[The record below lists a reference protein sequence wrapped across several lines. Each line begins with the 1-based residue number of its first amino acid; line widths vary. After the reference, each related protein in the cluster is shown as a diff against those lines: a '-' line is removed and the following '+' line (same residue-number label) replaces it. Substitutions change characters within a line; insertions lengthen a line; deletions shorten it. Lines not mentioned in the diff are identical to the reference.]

1 MKKTKWAAMAAAM
14 LFLVSAYLGTSPAL
28 ARYLNSEQY
37 FTTHAAENRS
47 LTVEVGQTGA
57 GNFLTS
63 DGAAFL
69 VTAPAGSTLPFTFT
83 NDGSDAKVIRI
94 TSTTALGSSADEV
107 FILDPSKSEDPAQT
121 VTDPVVSGTVSKY
134 VKSHTIDWTLS
145 AGIYTVS
152 IEVFEAT
159 DVKITGAKE
168 DTTDPENPDTP
179 GDNTGDNS
187 GDNAGDNS
195 GDNSGDNTGDNMGD
209 NTGSGETDPAETENT
224 PAAQSA
230 APAVPTPTAEM
241 TENEENS
248 ESEKNGDNSGSG
260 EDGTTPTTPSNPITP
275 AGDSNSSIEEGSAK
289 PYITLRAVFV
299 VQTDGSAPSV
309 TVEPLL
315 TITGNKHSVNGTNQ
329 LSVAADSAVSGFTY
343 SVQRYVELEQDAKN
357 DIGEDIKVKVL
368 RWQTIELTVPE
379 EGTTEIP
386 AIKGFTA
393 KLQENTLTLANAES
407 QAPAGLYRL
416 VIDLKDTKGFPL
428 YVPFLV
434 NYRQPV
440 LQDAQEETPTVV
452 I

>member
-1 MKKTKWAAMAAAM
+1 MKKTKYAAMAAAM

-69 VTAPAGSTLPFTFT
+69 VTAPASSPLPFTFT

-107 FILDPSKSEDPAQT
+107 FILNPSKSEDPAQT
-121 VTDPVVSGTVSKY
+121 VTDPVVSGTVSMY
-134 VKSHTIDWTLS
+134 EKSHTIDWTLS

-152 IEVFEAT
+152 IEVFEAA
-159 DVKITGAKE
+159 DVKLTGAKD
-168 DTTDPENPDTP
+168 DTTDPAIPEKPDS
-179 GDNTGDNS
+179 S
-187 GDNAGDNS
+187 GDS
-195 GDNSGDNTGDNMGD
+195 DNSGDNTGDNMGG
-209 NTGSGETDPAETENT
+209 NTGSGETDPTETENT

-230 APAVPTPTAEM
+230 APAVSTPTAEM

-260 EDGTTPTTPSNPITP
+260 EDSTTPTTPSNPITP

-299 VQTDGSAPSV
+299 VQIDESASSV
-309 TVEPLL
+309 TVAPLL
-315 TITGNKHSVNGTNQ
+315 TITGNEHSVNGTNQ
-329 LSVAADSAVSGFTY
+329 LSVVADAAVNSFTY

-357 DIGEDIKVKVL
+357 DGGEDIKVKVL
-368 RWQTIELTVPE
+368 QWQTIELTVPE
-379 EGTTEIP
+379 EGTTGIP
-386 AIKGFTA
+386 AIEGFTA
-393 KLQENTLTLANAES
+393 ELNGNTLTLANAES
-407 QAPAGLYRL
+407 KAPAGLYRL
-416 VIDLKDTKGFPL
+416 VIDLKDTEGFPL

>member
-1 MKKTKWAAMAAAM
+1 MKKTKWAAMAAAL

-47 LTVEVGQTGA
+47 LTVEVGQTGS

-69 VTAPAGSTLPFTFT
+69 VTAPAGNTLPFTFT

-107 FILDPSKSEDPAQT
+107 FILNPSKSEDSAQT
-121 VTDPVVSGTVSKY
+121 VTDPVVSKFE
-134 VKSHTIDWTLS
+134 KSHTIDWTLNS
-145 AGIYTVS
+145 GTYTVT
-152 IEVFEAT
+152 IAVFDAKDVTIT
-159 DVKITGAKE
+159 DGKE
-168 DTTDPENPDTP
+168 E
-179 GDNTGDNS
+179 
-187 GDNAGDNS
+187 
-195 GDNSGDNTGDNMGD
+195 
-209 NTGSGETDPAETENT
+209 
-224 PAAQSA
+224 SA
-230 APAVPTPTAEM
+230 APG
-241 TENEENS
+241 S
-248 ESEKNGDNSGSG
+248 SG
-260 EDGTTPTTPSNPITP
+260 EDGGSDGTTAADPSAQSEKSDAPVSNESGEGSVGESGNNNGVGDGSEGDTTPATPSNPITP
-275 AGDSNSSIEEGSAK
+275 AEDNKVSIEDTAV
-289 PYITLRAVFV
+289 PCLTLRAVFV

-309 TVEPLL
+309 TIAPLL
-315 TITGNKHSVNGTNQ
+315 TITGNEHSINGTNQ
-329 LSVAADSAVSGFTY
+329 LSVVADAAVSGY
-343 SVQRYVELEQDAKN
+343 SVQRYVELEQVGTEVDAKGN
-357 DIGEDIKVKVL
+357 PIITKVL
-368 RWQTIELTVPE
+368 QWQTIELTVPE

-393 KLQENTLTLANAES
+393 ELKEKTLTLTNAES

-416 VIDLKDTKGFPL
+416 VIDLKDTEGFPL

-440 LQDAQEETPTVV
+440 LQDAQEEPPTVV

>member
-28 ARYLNSEQY
+28 ARYLNSEQH

-69 VTAPAGSTLPFTFT
+69 VTAHAGSTLPFTFT

-94 TSTTALGSSADEV
+94 SSQGSTLGAESV
-107 FILDPSKSEDPAQT
+107 FILNPSADIDQDKI
-121 VTDPVVSGTVSKY
+121 TDPVVSGTVSKY
-134 VKSHTIDWTLS
+134 VKSHTIDWTLA

-152 IEVFEAT
+152 IEVFEAA
-159 DVKITGAKE
+159 DVKITGAKD
-168 DTTDPENPDTP
+168 DTTDPATPENPDSS
-179 GDNTGDNS
+179 GDSDNS
-187 GDNAGDNS
+187 GDNAGDN
-195 GDNSGDNTGDNMGD
+195 TGD

-230 APAVPTPTAEM
+230 APAASTPTAEM

-299 VQTDGSAPSV
+299 VQIDGSAQSV
-309 TVEPLL
+309 TVAPLL
-315 TITGNKHSVNGTNQ
+315 TITGNEHSVNGTNQ
-329 LSVAADSAVSGFTY
+329 LSVVAASAVSGFTY

-393 KLQENTLTLANAES
+393 ELNGNTLTLTNAES

-416 VIDLKDTKGFPL
+416 VIDLKDTEGFPL

>member
-1 MKKTKWAAMAAAM
+1 MKKTKWAAMAAAL

-47 LTVEVGQTGA
+47 LTVTVGEPA
-57 GNFLTS
+57 SGNLLTS

-69 VTAPAGSTLPFTFT
+69 VTAPAGKTLPFTFT

-121 VTDPVVSGTVSKY
+121 VTDPVVSGTVSKFE
-134 VKSHTIDWTLS
+134 KSHTIDWTLA

-152 IEVFEAT
+152 IEVFEAR
-159 DVKITGAKE
+159 DVKLTGAKD
-168 DTTDPENPDTP
+168 DTTDPTTPENPDSSGDSENSGGNT

-187 GDNAGDNS
+187 GDTGDNS
-195 GDNSGDNTGDNMGD
+195 GST
-209 NTGSGETDPAETENT
+209 EAAETENT

-230 APAVPTPTAEM
+230 APAVTTPTAEM
-241 TENEENS
+241 TENEESS

-289 PYITLRAVFV
+289 SYITLRAVFV
-299 VQTDGSAPSV
+299 VQTDGSAPPV
-309 TVEPLL
+309 TVAPLL
-315 TITGNKHSVNGTNQ
+315 TITGKEHSINGTNQ
-329 LSVAADSAVSGFTY
+329 LSVVADAAVNSFTY

-368 RWQTIELTVPE
+368 QWQTIELTVPE

-386 AIKGFTA
+386 AIGGFTA
-393 KLQENTLTLANAES
+393 ELKEKTLTLTNAES

-416 VIDLKDTKGFPL
+416 VIHLKDTEGFPL

-440 LQDAQEETPTVV
+440 LQDAQEEPPTVV

>member
-28 ARYLNSEQY
+28 ARYLNSEQS

-47 LTVEVGQTGA
+47 LTVTVGEPA
-57 GNFLTS
+57 SGNFLTS

-69 VTAPAGSTLPFTFT
+69 VTAPAGKTLPFTFT

-107 FILDPSKSEDPAQT
+107 FILNPSKSEDPDQT

-134 VKSHTIDWTLS
+134 VKSHTIDWTLA

-152 IEVFEAT
+152 IEVFEAR
-159 DVKITGAKE
+159 DVKLTGAKD
-168 DTTDPENPDTP
+168 DTTDPTTPENPDSS
-179 GDNTGDNS
+179 GDSENSGGNTGDN
-187 GDNAGDNS
+187 
-195 GDNSGDNTGDNMGD
+195 TGD
-209 NTGSGETDPAETENT
+209 NTGSGETGDNSGSTEATETENT

-299 VQTDGSAPSV
+299 VQIDGSAPPV
-309 TVEPLL
+309 TIAPLL
-315 TITGNKHSVNGTNQ
+315 TITGNEHSINGTNQ
-329 LSVAADSAVSGFTY
+329 LSVVADAAVSGY
-343 SVQRYVELEQDAKN
+343 SVQRYIELEQDAKN

-368 RWQTIELTVPE
+368 QWQTIELTVPE

-386 AIKGFTA
+386 AIEGFTA
-393 KLQENTLTLANAES
+393 ELKEKTLTLTNAES

-416 VIDLKDTKGFPL
+416 VIHLKDTEGFPL

>member
-37 FTTHAAENRS
+37 FTTHSAENRS

-63 DGAAFL
+63 DGTAFL
-69 VTAPAGSTLPFTFT
+69 VTGTQNNPLPFTFT

-94 TSTTALGSSADEV
+94 SSQGSTLGAESV
-107 FILDPSKSEDPAQT
+107 FILNPSADIDQDKI
-121 VTDPVVSGTVSKY
+121 TDPVVSGTVSTY
-134 VKSHTIDWTLS
+134 TQTHTVNWTLA

-152 IEVFEAT
+152 IEVFEAR
-159 DVKITGAKE
+159 DVKLTGAKE
-168 DTTDPENPDTP
+168 DTTDPATPEKPDS
-179 GDNTGDNS
+179 S
-187 GDNAGDNS
+187 GDS
-195 GDNSGDNTGDNMGD
+195 DNSGDNTGDNMGD

-299 VQTDGSAPSV
+299 VQTDGSASSV
-309 TVEPLL
+309 TVAPLL
-315 TITGNKHSVNGTNQ
+315 TITGNGHSVNGTNQ
-329 LSVAADSAVSGFTY
+329 LSVAAASAVSGY
-343 SVQRYVELEQDAKN
+343 SVQRYVELEQK
-357 DIGEDIKVKVL
+357 GEEVDTKGNPIITKVL
-368 RWQTIELTVPE
+368 QWQTIELTAPE

-386 AIKGFTA
+386 AIGGFTA
-393 KLQENTLTLANAES
+393 EQKEKTLTLANAES
-407 QAPAGLYRL
+407 KAPAGLYRL
-416 VIDLKDTKGFPL
+416 VIDLKDTEGFPL

>member
-28 ARYLNSEQY
+28 ARYLNSEQH
-37 FTTHAAENRS
+37 FTTHSAENRS

-69 VTAPAGSTLPFTFT
+69 VTAPAGNPLPFTFT

-94 TSTTALGSSADEV
+94 SSQGSTLGAESV
-107 FILDPSKSEDPAQT
+107 FILNPSADIDQDKIT
-121 VTDPVVSGTVSKY
+121 NPVVSGTVSTY
-134 VKSHTIDWTLS
+134 TQTHTVNWTLA

-152 IEVFEAT
+152 IEVFEAA
-159 DVKITGAKE
+159 DVKLTGAKD

-179 GDNTGDNS
+179 GDNT
-187 GDNAGDNS
+187 

-289 PYITLRAVFV
+289 PYITLRAVFA
-299 VQTDGSAPSV
+299 VQTDESTSPV
-309 TVEPLL
+309 TVAPLL
-315 TITGNKHSVNGTNQ
+315 TITGNEHSINGTNQ
-329 LSVAADSAVSGFTY
+329 LSVVAASAVSGFTY

-368 RWQTIELTVPE
+368 RWQTVELTVPE

-407 QAPAGLYRL
+407 QAPAGLYRF
-416 VIDLKDTKGFPL
+416 VIDLKDTEGFPL

>member
-14 LFLVSAYLGTSPAL
+14 LFLVNAYLGTSPAL

-37 FTTHAAENRS
+37 FTTHSAENRS

-69 VTAPAGSTLPFTFT
+69 VTAPASSPLPFTFT

-107 FILDPSKSEDPAQT
+107 FILNPSKSEDPAQT
-121 VTDPVVSGTVSKY
+121 VTDPVVSGTVSMY
-134 VKSHTIDWTLS
+134 EKSHTIDWTLS

-152 IEVFEAT
+152 IEVFEAA
-159 DVKITGAKE
+159 DVKLTGAKD
-168 DTTDPENPDTP
+168 DTTDPAIPEKPDS
-179 GDNTGDNS
+179 S
-187 GDNAGDNS
+187 GDS
-195 GDNSGDNTGDNMGD
+195 DNSGDNTGDNMGG
-209 NTGSGETDPAETENT
+209 NTGSGETDPTETENT

-230 APAVPTPTAEM
+230 APAVSTPTAEM

-260 EDGTTPTTPSNPITP
+260 EDSTTPTTPSNPITP

-299 VQTDGSAPSV
+299 VQIDESASSV
-309 TVEPLL
+309 TVAPLL
-315 TITGNKHSVNGTNQ
+315 TITGNEHSVNGTNQ
-329 LSVAADSAVSGFTY
+329 LSVVADAAVNSFTY

-357 DIGEDIKVKVL
+357 DGGEDIKVKVL
-368 RWQTIELTVPE
+368 QWQTIELTVPE
-379 EGTTEIP
+379 EGTTGIP
-386 AIKGFTA
+386 AIEGFTA
-393 KLQENTLTLANAES
+393 ELNGNTLTLANAES
-407 QAPAGLYRL
+407 KAPAGLYRL
-416 VIDLKDTKGFPL
+416 VIDLKDTEGFPL

>member
-28 ARYLNSEQY
+28 ARYLNSEQH

-47 LTVEVGQTGA
+47 LTIEVGQTGS

-69 VTAPAGSTLPFTFT
+69 VTAPAGNTLPFTFT

-107 FILDPSKSEDPAQT
+107 FILNPSKSEDPAQT
-121 VTDPVVSGTVSKY
+121 VTDPVVSGTVSTY
-134 VKSHTIDWTLS
+134 TQTHTVNWTLA

-152 IEVFEAT
+152 IEVFEAR
-159 DVKITGAKE
+159 DVKLTGAKD
-168 DTTDPENPDTP
+168 DTTDPATPENPDSS
-179 GDNTGDNS
+179 GDSSNSGGNTGDN
-187 GDNAGDNS
+187 
-195 GDNSGDNTGDNMGD
+195 TGD
-209 NTGSGETDPAETENT
+209 NTGSGETDPVETENT

-230 APAVPTPTAEM
+230 APAVPTPPAEM

-299 VQTDGSAPSV
+299 VQIDGSAPSV
-309 TVEPLL
+309 TIAPLL
-315 TITGNKHSVNGTNQ
+315 TITGNEHSINGINQ
-329 LSVAADSAVSGFTY
+329 LSVVADAAVSGY
-343 SVQRYVELEQDAKN
+343 SVQRYIELEQDAKN

-368 RWQTIELTVPE
+368 QWQTVELTVPE

-393 KLQENTLTLANAES
+393 ELKEKTLTLANAES

-416 VIDLKDTKGFPL
+416 VIDLKDTEGFPL

>member
-1 MKKTKWAAMAAAM
+1 MKKIKWAAMAAAM

-69 VTAPAGSTLPFTFT
+69 VTAHAGRTLPFTFT

-107 FILDPSKSEDPAQT
+107 FILNPSKSEDPAQT

-134 VKSHTIDWTLS
+134 EKSHTIDWTLS

-152 IEVFEAT
+152 IEVFEAR
-159 DVKITGAKE
+159 DVKLTGAKD
-168 DTTDPENPDTP
+168 DTTDPATPENPDS
-179 GDNTGDNS
+179 S
-187 GDNAGDNS
+187 GDSN
-195 GDNSGDNTGDNMGD
+195 NSGDNTGDNMGD
-209 NTGSGETDPAETENT
+209 NSGDTDDNSGSTEVTETENT

-230 APAVPTPTAEM
+230 APAASTPTAEM
-241 TENEENS
+241 TEKEENS

-299 VQTDGSAPSV
+299 AQIDGSASSV
-309 TVEPLL
+309 TVAPLL
-315 TITGNKHSVNGTNQ
+315 TITGNTHSINGTNQ
-329 LSVAADSAVSGFTY
+329 LSVVADAAVNSFTY
-343 SVQRYVELEQDAKN
+343 SVQRYVELEQKGKEVDTEGN
-357 DIGEDIKVKVL
+357 PVITKVL
-368 RWQTIELTVPE
+368 QWQTIELTVPE
-379 EGTTEIP
+379 EGTTGIP
-386 AIKGFTA
+386 AIEGFTA
-393 KLQENTLTLANAES
+393 DLQGKTLTITNAEK

-416 VIDLKDTKGFPL
+416 VIDLEGAKSFPL

>member
-69 VTAPAGSTLPFTFT
+69 VTGAQNNPLPFTFT
-83 NDGSDAKVIRI
+83 NNGSDAKVIRI

-107 FILDPSKSEDPAQT
+107 FILNPSKSEDPAQT

-134 VKSHTIDWTLS
+134 EKSHTVDWTLA
-145 AGIYTVS
+145 AGTYTVS

-159 DVKITGAKE
+159 DVKLTGAKE

-187 GDNAGDNS
+187 GDN
-195 GDNSGDNTGDNMGD
+195 TGDNMGD
-209 NTGSGETDPAETENT
+209 NTGSGETDPTETENP

-289 PYITLRAVFV
+289 PYITLRAVFA
-299 VQTDGSAPSV
+299 VQTDGSAQSV
-309 TVEPLL
+309 TVAPLL
-315 TITGNKHSVNGTNQ
+315 TITGNKHSINGTNQ
-329 LSVAADSAVSGFTY
+329 LSVVADSAVSDFTY

-368 RWQTIELTVPE
+368 QWQTIELTVPE

-416 VIDLKDTKGFPL
+416 VIDLKDTEGFPL

>member
-28 ARYLNSEQY
+28 ARYLNSEQS

-47 LTVEVGQTGA
+47 LTVTVGEPA
-57 GNFLTS
+57 SGNFLTS

-107 FILDPSKSEDPAQT
+107 FILNPSADIDQDKI
-121 VTDPVVSGTVSKY
+121 TDPVVSGTVSKY
-134 VKSHTIDWTLS
+134 VKSHTIDWTLA

-152 IEVFEAT
+152 IEVFEAR
-159 DVKITGAKE
+159 DVKLTGAKD
-168 DTTDPENPDTP
+168 DTTDPATPENPDSS
-179 GDNTGDNS
+179 GDSDNSGGNTGDN
-187 GDNAGDNS
+187 
-195 GDNSGDNTGDNMGD
+195 TGD

-260 EDGTTPTTPSNPITP
+260 EDGTTPTTPSDPITP

-299 VQTDGSAPSV
+299 VQIDGSAPSV
-309 TVEPLL
+309 TVAPLL
-315 TITGNKHSVNGTNQ
+315 TITGNEHSINGTNQ
-329 LSVAADSAVSGFTY
+329 LSVAADAAVSGY
-343 SVQRYVELEQDAKN
+343 SVQRYVELEQK
-357 DIGEDIKVKVL
+357 GEEVDTEGKPVIMKVL
-368 RWQTIELTVPE
+368 QWQTVELTVPE

-393 KLQENTLTLANAES
+393 ELKEKTLTLTNAES

-416 VIDLKDTKGFPL
+416 VINLNDTTDFPL

-434 NYRQPV
+434 NYRQAV

>member
-37 FTTHAAENRS
+37 FTTHSAENRS

-69 VTAPAGSTLPFTFT
+69 VTGAQNNPLPFTFT
-83 NDGSDAKVIRI
+83 NNGSDAKVIRI

-134 VKSHTIDWTLS
+134 EKSHTIDWTLNS
-145 AGIYTVS
+145 GTYTVS

-159 DVKITGAKE
+159 DVKLTGAKD
-168 DTTDPENPDTP
+168 DTTNPTTPENPDS
-179 GDNTGDNS
+179 S
-187 GDNAGDNS
+187 GDS
-195 GDNSGDNTGDNMGD
+195 DNSGDNTGDNMGD

-248 ESEKNGDNSGSG
+248 ESEKNSDNSGSG

-299 VQTDGSAPSV
+299 VQTDGSASSV
-309 TVEPLL
+309 TVAPLL

-329 LSVAADSAVSGFTY
+329 LSVVADAAVSDFAY

-368 RWQTIELTVPE
+368 QWQTIELTVPE

-393 KLQENTLTLANAES
+393 ELNGNTLTLTNAES

-416 VIDLKDTKGFPL
+416 VIDLKDAEGFPL

>member
-69 VTAPAGSTLPFTFT
+69 VTGAQNNPLPFTFT
-83 NDGSDAKVIRI
+83 NNGSDAKVIRI

-107 FILDPSKSEDPAQT
+107 FILNPSKSEDPAQT

-134 VKSHTIDWTLS
+134 EKSHTIDWTLS

-159 DVKITGAKE
+159 DVKLTGAKE

-179 GDNTGDNS
+179 GDNT
-187 GDNAGDNS
+187 

-230 APAVPTPTAEM
+230 APAVPTPTTEM

-289 PYITLRAVFV
+289 PYITLRAVFA
-299 VQTDGSAPSV
+299 VQTDGSAQSV

-329 LSVAADSAVSGFTY
+329 LSVAADSAVSDFTY
-343 SVQRYVELEQDAKN
+343 SVQRYVELEQKGEEVDAEGKPV
-357 DIGEDIKVKVL
+357 IMKVL
-368 RWQTIELTVPE
+368 QWQTIELTVPE

>member
-69 VTAPAGSTLPFTFT
+69 VTDHAGSTLPFTFT

-107 FILDPSKSEDPAQT
+107 FILNPSKSEDPAQT

-152 IEVFEAT
+152 IEVFEAA
-159 DVKITGAKE
+159 DVKLTGAKD

-179 GDNTGDNS
+179 GDNT
-187 GDNAGDNS
+187 

-209 NTGSGETDPAETENT
+209 NTGSGETDPAETKNT

-230 APAVPTPTAEM
+230 APAVSTPTTEM

-260 EDGTTPTTPSNPITP
+260 EDGTTPTKPSNPITP

-289 PYITLRAVFV
+289 PYITLRAVFA
-299 VQTDGSAPSV
+299 VQIDRSAPSV
-309 TVEPLL
+309 TVAPLL

-329 LSVAADSAVSGFTY
+329 LSVVAASAVSGFTY

-368 RWQTIELTVPE
+368 QWQTIELTVPE

-416 VIDLKDTKGFPL
+416 VIDLKDTEGFPL

>member
-69 VTAPAGSTLPFTFT
+69 VTGAQNNPLPFTFT
-83 NDGSDAKVIRI
+83 NNGSDAKVIRI

-107 FILDPSKSEDPAQT
+107 FILNPSKSEDPAQT

-134 VKSHTIDWTLS
+134 VKSHTIDWTLA

-152 IEVFEAT
+152 IEVFEAR
-159 DVKITGAKE
+159 DVKLTGAKD
-168 DTTDPENPDTP
+168 DTTDPAPPENPDSS
-179 GDNTGDNS
+179 GDSDNS
-187 GDNAGDNS
+187 GDNAGDN
-195 GDNSGDNTGDNMGD
+195 TGD
-209 NTGSGETDPAETENT
+209 NTGSGETENT

-248 ESEKNGDNSGSG
+248 ESGKNGDNSGSG

-299 VQTDGSAPSV
+299 VQIDKSAASV
-309 TVEPLL
+309 TVAPLL
-315 TITGNKHSVNGTNQ
+315 TITGNKHSINGTNQ
-329 LSVAADSAVSGFTY
+329 LSVVAASAVSGFTY
-343 SVQRYVELEQDAKN
+343 SVQRYVELEQKGEEVDAEGN
-357 DIGEDIKVKVL
+357 PVITKVL

-386 AIKGFTA
+386 AIEGFTA
-393 KLQENTLTLANAES
+393 ELKEKTLTLTNAES

-416 VIDLKDTKGFPL
+416 VIDLKNTEGFPL

>member
-63 DGAAFL
+63 DGTAFL
-69 VTAPAGSTLPFTFT
+69 VTGAQNNPLPFTFT

-107 FILDPSKSEDPAQT
+107 FILNPSKSEDPAQT
-121 VTDPVVSGTVSKY
+121 VTDPVVSGTVSRY
-134 VKSHTIDWTLS
+134 EKSHTIDWTLNS
-145 AGIYTVS
+145 GTYTVS
-152 IEVFEAT
+152 IEVFEAR
-159 DVKITGAKE
+159 DVKLTGAK
-168 DTTDPENPDTP
+168 DNTTDPAIPENPDS
-179 GDNTGDNS
+179 S
-187 GDNAGDNS
+187 GDS
-195 GDNSGDNTGDNMGD
+195 DNSGDNTGDNMGD

-224 PAAQSA
+224 PAVQSA

-260 EDGTTPTTPSNPITP
+260 EDGTPPTTPSNPITP
-275 AGDSNSSIEEGSAK
+275 AGDSNSSIEEGSAV

-299 VQTDGSAPSV
+299 VQIDGSAASV
-309 TVEPLL
+309 TVAPLL
-315 TITGNKHSVNGTNQ
+315 TITGNEHSINGTNQ
-329 LSVAADSAVSGFTY
+329 LSVVADAAVSDFAY

-357 DIGEDIKVKVL
+357 DGGEDIKVKVL
-368 RWQTIELTVPE
+368 QWQTIELTVPE

-393 KLQENTLTLANAES
+393 ELNGNTLTLTNAES

-434 NYRQPV
+434 NYRQSV

>member
-47 LTVEVGQTGA
+47 LTVTVGEPA
-57 GNFLTS
+57 SGNFLTS

-69 VTAPAGSTLPFTFT
+69 VTAPAGNTLPFTFT

-107 FILDPSKSEDPAQT
+107 FILDPSADIDQDKI
-121 VTDPVVSGTVSKY
+121 TDPVVSGTVSKY
-134 VKSHTIDWTLS
+134 VKSHTIDWTLA
-145 AGIYTVS
+145 AGTYTVS
-152 IEVFEAT
+152 IEVFEAR
-159 DVKITGAKE
+159 DVKLTGAKD
-168 DTTDPENPDTP
+168 DTTDPTTPENPDSS
-179 GDNTGDNS
+179 GDSNNSGGNTGDN
-187 GDNAGDNS
+187 
-195 GDNSGDNTGDNMGD
+195 TGD
-209 NTGSGETDPAETENT
+209 NTGSGETGDNSGSTEATETENT

-299 VQTDGSAPSV
+299 VQTDGSAPPV
-309 TVEPLL
+309 TVAPLL
-315 TITGNKHSVNGTNQ
+315 TITGNEHSINGTNQ
-329 LSVAADSAVSGFTY
+329 LSVAADAAVSGY
-343 SVQRYVELEQDAKN
+343 SVQRYIELEQDAKN
-357 DIGEDIKVKVL
+357 DNGEDIKVKVL
-368 RWQTIELTVPE
+368 QWQTIELTVPE

-393 KLQENTLTLANAES
+393 ELKEKTLTLTNAES

-416 VIDLKDTKGFPL
+416 VIDLKDTEGFPL

>member
-1 MKKTKWAAMAAAM
+1 MKKTKWAAMAAAL

-28 ARYLNSEQY
+28 ARYLNSEQS

-47 LTVEVGQTGA
+47 LTVTVGEPA
-57 GNFLTS
+57 SGNFLTS

-69 VTAPAGSTLPFTFT
+69 VTAPAGKTLPFTFT

-94 TSTTALGSSADEV
+94 TSTPALGSSADEV

-121 VTDPVVSGTVSKY
+121 VTNPVVSGTVSKY
-134 VKSHTIDWTLS
+134 EKSHTIDWTLA
-145 AGIYTVS
+145 AGTYTVS
-152 IEVFEAT
+152 IEVFEAA

-168 DTTDPENPDTP
+168 DTTDPTTPENPDSSGDSDNSGGNT

-187 GDNAGDNS
+187 GDNS
-195 GDNSGDNTGDNMGD
+195 GSTEA
-209 NTGSGETDPAETENT
+209 TETENT

-299 VQTDGSAPSV
+299 VQIDKSAPPV
-309 TVEPLL
+309 TIAPLL
-315 TITGNKHSVNGTNQ
+315 TITGNEHSINGTNQ
-329 LSVAADSAVSGFTY
+329 LSVVADAAVSGY
-343 SVQRYVELEQDAKN
+343 SVQRYIELEQDAKN

-368 RWQTIELTVPE
+368 QWQTIELTVPE

-393 KLQENTLTLANAES
+393 ELKEKTLTLTNAES

-416 VIDLKDTKGFPL
+416 VIHLKNTEGFPL

-440 LQDAQEETPTVV
+440 LQDASEETPTVV

>member
-28 ARYLNSEQY
+28 ARYLNSEQS

-47 LTVEVGQTGA
+47 LTVTVGEPA
-57 GNFLTS
+57 SENLLTS

-69 VTAPAGSTLPFTFT
+69 VTAPVGSTLPFTFT

-107 FILDPSKSEDPAQT
+107 FILNPSKSEDPDQT

-134 VKSHTIDWTLS
+134 EKSHTIDWTLA

-152 IEVFEAT
+152 IEVFEAR
-159 DVKITGAKE
+159 DVKLTGAKD
-168 DTTDPENPDTP
+168 DTTDPTTPENPDSSGDSDNSGGNT

-187 GDNAGDNS
+187 GDTGDNS
-195 GDNSGDNTGDNMGD
+195 GS
-209 NTGSGETDPAETENT
+209 TDPTETENT
-224 PAAQSA
+224 PAAQST
-230 APAVPTPTAEM
+230 APAVPTPTAEL

-260 EDGTTPTTPSNPITP
+260 EDGTTQTTPSNPITP
-275 AGDSNSSIEEGSAK
+275 AGDSNSSIEEGSAE

-299 VQTDGSAPSV
+299 VQTDGSAPPV
-309 TVEPLL
+309 TIAPLL
-315 TITGNKHSVNGTNQ
+315 TITGNEHSINGTNQ
-329 LSVAADSAVSGFTY
+329 LSVAADAAVSGFAY
-343 SVQRYVELEQDAKN
+343 SVQRYIEVEQDAKN
-357 DIGEDIKVKVL
+357 DKGEDIKVKVL
-368 RWQTIELTVPE
+368 QWQTVELTVPE

-386 AIKGFTA
+386 AIEGFTA
-393 KLQENTLTLANAES
+393 ELKEKTLTLTNAES

-416 VIDLKDTKGFPL
+416 VIHLKDTEGFPL

-440 LQDAQEETPTVV
+440 LQDASEETPTVV

>member
-69 VTAPAGSTLPFTFT
+69 VTAHAGSTLPFTFT

-107 FILDPSKSEDPAQT
+107 FILNPSKSEDPAQT

-134 VKSHTIDWTLS
+134 EKSHTIDWTLA

-152 IEVFEAT
+152 IEVFEAR
-159 DVKITGAKE
+159 DVKLTGAKD
-168 DTTDPENPDTP
+168 DTTDPATPEKPDS
-179 GDNTGDNS
+179 S
-187 GDNAGDNS
+187 GDS
-195 GDNSGDNTGDNMGD
+195 DNSGDNTGDNMGD

-289 PYITLRAVFV
+289 PYITLRAVFA
-299 VQTDGSAPSV
+299 VQIDESAASV

-329 LSVAADSAVSGFTY
+329 LSVAADAAVNSFTY
-343 SVQRYVELEQDAKN
+343 SVQRYVELEQEGTEVDAEGN
-357 DIGEDIKVKVL
+357 PVIMKVL
-368 RWQTIELTVPE
+368 RWQTVELTVPE

-393 KLQENTLTLANAES
+393 ELKEKTLTLANAES

-416 VIDLKDTKGFPL
+416 VIDLKDTEGFPL

>member
-47 LTVEVGQTGA
+47 LTVTVGEPDS
-57 GNFLTS
+57 GNLLTS

-69 VTAPAGSTLPFTFT
+69 VTAPAGSPLPFTFT

-107 FILDPSKSEDPAQT
+107 FILNPSKSEDPAQT
-121 VTDPVVSGTVSKY
+121 VTDPVVSGTVSEY
-134 VKSHTIDWTLS
+134 EKSHTIDWTLS

-187 GDNAGDNS
+187 GDN
-195 GDNSGDNTGDNMGD
+195 TGDKTGD

-230 APAVPTPTAEM
+230 APAASTPTAEM

-289 PYITLRAVFV
+289 PYITLRAVFA
-299 VQTDGSAPSV
+299 VQTDGSAQSV

-315 TITGNKHSVNGTNQ
+315 TITGNKHSINGTNQ
-329 LSVAADSAVSGFTY
+329 LSVAADAAVSDFAY
-343 SVQRYVELEQDAKN
+343 SVQRYVELEQK
-357 DIGEDIKVKVL
+357 GEEVDTEGKPVIMKVL
-368 RWQTIELTVPE
+368 QWQTIELTVPE

-393 KLQENTLTLANAES
+393 ELKEKTLTLANAES
-407 QAPAGLYRL
+407 KAPAGLYRL
-416 VIDLKDTKGFPL
+416 VIDLKDTEGFPL

-440 LQDAQEETPTVV
+440 LQDAQEESPTVV

>member
-69 VTAPAGSTLPFTFT
+69 VTGAQNNPLPFTFT
-83 NDGSDAKVIRI
+83 NNGSDAKVIRI

-107 FILDPSKSEDPAQT
+107 FILNPSKSGDPAQT
-121 VTDPVVSGTVSKY
+121 VTDPVVSGTVSTY
-134 VKSHTIDWTLS
+134 TQTHTVNWTLA

-152 IEVFEAT
+152 IEVFEAR
-159 DVKITGAKE
+159 DVKLTGAKE
-168 DTTDPENPDTP
+168 DTTDPTTPENPDS
-179 GDNTGDNS
+179 S
-187 GDNAGDNS
+187 GDS
-195 GDNSGDNTGDNMGD
+195 DNSGDNTGDNMGD

-230 APAVPTPTAEM
+230 APAASTPTAEM

-289 PYITLRAVFV
+289 PYITLRAVFA
-299 VQTDGSAPSV
+299 VQTDGSAQSV
-309 TVEPLL
+309 TVAPLL
-315 TITGNKHSVNGTNQ
+315 TITGNKHSINGINQ
-329 LSVAADSAVSGFTY
+329 LSVVADAAVNSFTY
-343 SVQRYVELEQDAKN
+343 SVQRYVELEQEGTEVDAEGN
-357 DIGEDIKVKVL
+357 SIITKVL

-386 AIKGFTA
+386 AIGGFTA

-440 LQDAQEETPTVV
+440 LQDAQEETPAVV

>member
-69 VTAPAGSTLPFTFT
+69 VTAHAGSTLPFTFT

-94 TSTTALGSSADEV
+94 SSQGSTLGAESV
-107 FILDPSKSEDPAQT
+107 FILNPSADIDQDKI
-121 VTDPVVSGTVSKY
+121 TDPVVSGTVSKY
-134 VKSHTIDWTLS
+134 VKSHTIDWTLA

-152 IEVFEAT
+152 IEVFEAR
-159 DVKITGAKE
+159 DVKLTGAKD
-168 DTTDPENPDTP
+168 DTTDPTTPENPDS
-179 GDNTGDNS
+179 S
-187 GDNAGDNS
+187 GDS
-195 GDNSGDNTGDNMGD
+195 DNSGDNTGDNMGD
-209 NTGSGETDPAETENT
+209 NTGSGETNPAETENT

-289 PYITLRAVFV
+289 PYITLRAVFA
-299 VQTDGSAPSV
+299 VQIDGSASSV
-309 TVEPLL
+309 TVAPLL
-315 TITGNKHSVNGTNQ
+315 TITGNGHSINGTNQ
-329 LSVAADSAVSGFTY
+329 LSVVAASAVSGFTY

-357 DIGEDIKVKVL
+357 DGGEDIKVKVL
-368 RWQTIELTVPE
+368 QWQTIELTVPE

-393 KLQENTLTLANAES
+393 ELNGNTLTLTNAES

-416 VIDLKDTKGFPL
+416 VIDLKNTEGFPL

>member
-69 VTAPAGSTLPFTFT
+69 VTGAQNSTLPFTFT

-94 TSTTALGSSADEV
+94 SSQGSTLGAESV
-107 FILDPSKSEDPAQT
+107 FILNPSADIDQDKI
-121 VTDPVVSGTVSKY
+121 TDPVVSGTVSKY
-134 VKSHTIDWTLS
+134 EKSHTIDWTLA
-145 AGIYTVS
+145 AGTYTVS
-152 IEVFEAT
+152 IEVFEAR

-187 GDNAGDNS
+187 GDNAGDN
-195 GDNSGDNTGDNMGD
+195 TGD

-299 VQTDGSAPSV
+299 VQTDESAQSV
-309 TVEPLL
+309 TVAPLL

-329 LSVAADSAVSGFTY
+329 LSVAAASAVSGFTSY

-357 DIGEDIKVKVL
+357 DGGEDIKVKVL
-368 RWQTIELTVPE
+368 QWQTIELTVPE

-393 KLQENTLTLANAES
+393 ELNGNTLTLTNAES

-416 VIDLKDTKGFPL
+416 VIDLKDTEGFPL

>member
-1 MKKTKWAAMAAAM
+1 MKKTKWAAMAAAL

-47 LTVEVGQTGA
+47 LTVEVGQTGS

-69 VTAPAGSTLPFTFT
+69 VTAPAGNTLPFTFT

-107 FILDPSKSEDPAQT
+107 FILNPSKSEDSAQT
-121 VTDPVVSGTVSKY
+121 VTDPVVSKFE
-134 VKSHTIDWTLS
+134 KSHTIDWTLNS
-145 AGIYTVS
+145 GTYTVT
-152 IEVFEAT
+152 IAVFDAKDVTIT
-159 DVKITGAKE
+159 DGKE
-168 DTTDPENPDTP
+168 E
-179 GDNTGDNS
+179 
-187 GDNAGDNS
+187 
-195 GDNSGDNTGDNMGD
+195 
-209 NTGSGETDPAETENT
+209 
-224 PAAQSA
+224 SA
-230 APAVPTPTAEM
+230 APG
-241 TENEENS
+241 S
-248 ESEKNGDNSGSG
+248 SG
-260 EDGTTPTTPSNPITP
+260 EDGGSDGTTAADPSAQSEKSDAPVSNESGEGSVGESGNNNGVGDGSEGDTTPATPSNPITP
-275 AGDSNSSIEEGSAK
+275 AEDNKVSIEDTAV
-289 PYITLRAVFV
+289 PCLTLRAVFV

-309 TVEPLL
+309 TIAPLL
-315 TITGNKHSVNGTNQ
+315 TITGNEHSINGTNQ
-329 LSVAADSAVSGFTY
+329 LSVVADAAVSGY
-343 SVQRYVELEQDAKN
+343 SVQRYVELEQK
-357 DIGEDIKVKVL
+357 GEEVDTEGKPVIMKVL
-368 RWQTIELTVPE
+368 QWQTIELTVPE

-393 KLQENTLTLANAES
+393 ELKEKTLTLTNAES

-416 VIDLKDTKGFPL
+416 VIDLKDTEGFPL

-440 LQDAQEETPTVV
+440 LQDAQEEPPTVV

>member
-1 MKKTKWAAMAAAM
+1 MKKTKWAAMAAAL

-28 ARYLNSEQY
+28 ARYLNSEQS

-47 LTVEVGQTGA
+47 LTVTVGEPA
-57 GNFLTS
+57 SGNFLTS

-69 VTAPAGSTLPFTFT
+69 VTAPAGKTLPFTFT

-94 TSTTALGSSADEV
+94 TSPTALGSSADEV
-107 FILDPSKSEDPAQT
+107 FILDPSKSEDPDQT

-134 VKSHTIDWTLS
+134 EKSHTIDWTLG

-152 IEVFEAT
+152 IEVFEAR
-159 DVKITGAKE
+159 DVKLTGAKE
-168 DTTDPENPDTP
+168 DTTDPENPDNP
-179 GDNTGDNS
+179 DDNT
-187 GDNAGDNS
+187 
-195 GDNSGDNTGDNMGD
+195 GDNSGDNTGDNTD
-209 NTGSGETDPAETENT
+209 ETAETENT

-241 TENEENS
+241 TENKESS

-309 TVEPLL
+309 TIAPLL
-315 TITGNKHSVNGTNQ
+315 TITGNEHSINGINQ
-329 LSVAADSAVSGFTY
+329 LSVVADAAVSGY
-343 SVQRYVELEQDAKN
+343 SVQRYIELEQDAKN

-368 RWQTIELTVPE
+368 QWQTIELTVPE

-386 AIKGFTA
+386 AIEGFTA
-393 KLQENTLTLANAES
+393 ELKEKTLTLTNAES

-416 VIDLKDTKGFPL
+416 VIHLKDTEGFPL

-440 LQDAQEETPTVV
+440 LQDASEETPTVV

>member
-1 MKKTKWAAMAAAM
+1 
-14 LFLVSAYLGTSPAL
+14 
-28 ARYLNSEQY
+28 
-37 FTTHAAENRS
+37 
-47 LTVEVGQTGA
+47 
-57 GNFLTS
+57 
-63 DGAAFL
+63 
-69 VTAPAGSTLPFTFT
+69 
-83 NDGSDAKVIRI
+83 
-94 TSTTALGSSADEV
+94 
-107 FILDPSKSEDPAQT
+107 
-121 VTDPVVSGTVSKY
+121 
-134 VKSHTIDWTLS
+134 
-145 AGIYTVS
+145 
-152 IEVFEAT
+152 
-159 DVKITGAKE
+159 
-168 DTTDPENPDTP
+168 
-179 GDNTGDNS
+179 
-187 GDNAGDNS
+187 
-195 GDNSGDNTGDNMGD
+195 
-209 NTGSGETDPAETENT
+209 
-224 PAAQSA
+224 
-230 APAVPTPTAEM
+230 M

-299 VQTDGSAPSV
+299 VQIDGSAPPV
-309 TVEPLL
+309 TVAPLL
-315 TITGNKHSVNGTNQ
+315 TITGNKHSINGTNQ
-329 LSVAADSAVSGFTY
+329 LSVVADAAVSDFAY

-357 DIGEDIKVKVL
+357 DGGEDIKVKVL
-368 RWQTIELTVPE
+368 QWQTIELTVPE

-393 KLQENTLTLANAES
+393 ELNGNTLTLTNAES

>member
-1 MKKTKWAAMAAAM
+1 MKKTKWAAMAAAL

-47 LTVEVGQTGA
+47 LTVTVGEPA
-57 GNFLTS
+57 SGNFLTS

-69 VTAPAGSTLPFTFT
+69 VTAPAGKTLPFTFT

-107 FILDPSKSEDPAQT
+107 FILNPSKSEDPDQT

-134 VKSHTIDWTLS
+134 VKSHTIDWTLA
-145 AGIYTVS
+145 AGTYTVS
-152 IEVFEAT
+152 IEVFEAR
-159 DVKITGAKE
+159 DVKLTGAKD

-179 GDNTGDNS
+179 GDNT
-187 GDNAGDNS
+187 

-209 NTGSGETDPAETENT
+209 NTGSGETDPAETKNT

-230 APAVPTPTAEM
+230 APAVSTPTTEM
-241 TENEENS
+241 TENKENS

-289 PYITLRAVFV
+289 PYITLRTVFV
-299 VQTDGSAPSV
+299 VQIDESAPPV
-309 TVEPLL
+309 TIAPLL
-315 TITGNKHSVNGTNQ
+315 TITGNEHSISGTNQ
-329 LSVAADSAVSGFTY
+329 LSVAAASAVSDFTY
-343 SVQRYVELEQDAKN
+343 SVQRYVELEQK
-357 DIGEDIKVKVL
+357 GEEVDTEGKPVIMKVL
-368 RWQTIELTVPE
+368 QWQTVELTVPE

-386 AIKGFTA
+386 AIGGFTA
-393 KLQENTLTLANAES
+393 ELKEKTLTLTNAES

-416 VIDLKDTKGFPL
+416 VIDLKDTEGFPL

-440 LQDAQEETPTVV
+440 LQDAQEEPPTVV

>member
-69 VTAPAGSTLPFTFT
+69 VTAPASSTLPFTFT

-107 FILDPSKSEDPAQT
+107 FILNPSKSEDPAQT

-134 VKSHTIDWTLS
+134 EKSHTIDWTLA

-152 IEVFEAT
+152 IEVFEAR
-159 DVKITGAKE
+159 DVKLTGAKD
-168 DTTDPENPDTP
+168 DTTDPATPEKPDS
-179 GDNTGDNS
+179 S
-187 GDNAGDNS
+187 GDS
-195 GDNSGDNTGDNMGD
+195 DNSGDNTGDNMGD

-289 PYITLRAVFV
+289 PYITMRAVFA
-299 VQTDGSAPSV
+299 VQTDGSAQSV
-309 TVEPLL
+309 TVAPLL
-315 TITGNKHSVNGTNQ
+315 TITGNEHSVNGTNQ
-329 LSVAADSAVSGFTY
+329 LSVVAASAVSGFTY

-393 KLQENTLTLANAES
+393 ELNGNTLTLTNAES

-416 VIDLKDTKGFPL
+416 VIDLKDTEGFPL

>member
-63 DGAAFL
+63 DGTAFL
-69 VTAPAGSTLPFTFT
+69 VTGAQNNPLPFTFT
-83 NDGSDAKVIRI
+83 NNGSDAKVIRI
-94 TSTTALGSSADEV
+94 SSQGSTLGAESV
-107 FILDPSKSEDPAQT
+107 FILNPSADIDQDKI
-121 VTDPVVSGTVSKY
+121 TDPVVSGTVSTY
-134 VKSHTIDWTLS
+134 TQTHTVNWTLA
-145 AGIYTVS
+145 AGTYTVS
-152 IEVFEAT
+152 IEVFEAR
-159 DVKITGAKE
+159 DVKLTGAKD
-168 DTTDPENPDTP
+168 DTTDPTTPENPDS
-179 GDNTGDNS
+179 S
-187 GDNAGDNS
+187 GDS
-195 GDNSGDNTGDNMGD
+195 DNSGDNTGDNMGD

-230 APAVPTPTAEM
+230 APAASTPTAEM

-275 AGDSNSSIEEGSAK
+275 AGDSNSSIEDGSAK

-299 VQTDGSAPSV
+299 VQIDESAASV
-309 TVEPLL
+309 TVAPLL
-315 TITGNKHSVNGTNQ
+315 TITGNEHSVNGTNQ
-329 LSVAADSAVSGFTY
+329 LSAAAASAVSGFTY
-343 SVQRYVELEQDAKN
+343 SVQRYVELEQK
-357 DIGEDIKVKVL
+357 GEEVDTEGNPVITKVL

-393 KLQENTLTLANAES
+393 ELNGNTLTLTNAES

-416 VIDLKDTKGFPL
+416 VIDLKNTEGFPL

>member
-47 LTVEVGQTGA
+47 LTVTVGEPA
-57 GNFLTS
+57 SGNFLTS

-69 VTAPAGSTLPFTFT
+69 VTAPASSPLPFTFT
-83 NDGSDAKVIRI
+83 NNGSDAKVIRI

-107 FILDPSKSEDPAQT
+107 FILNPSKSEDPAQT

-134 VKSHTIDWTLS
+134 EKSHTIDWTLS

-159 DVKITGAKE
+159 DVKLTGAKE
-168 DTTDPENPDTP
+168 DTTDPTTPEKPDS
-179 GDNTGDNS
+179 S
-187 GDNAGDNS
+187 GDS
-195 GDNSGDNTGDNMGD
+195 DNSGDNTGDNMGD
-209 NTGSGETDPAETENT
+209 NTGSGETDPAKTENT

-230 APAVPTPTAEM
+230 APAASTPTAEM

-289 PYITLRAVFV
+289 PYITLRAVFI
-299 VQTDGSAPSV
+299 VQTDGSAPPV
-309 TVEPLL
+309 TVAPLL
-315 TITGNKHSVNGTNQ
+315 TVTGSGYSISGTNQ
-329 LSVAADSAVSGFTY
+329 LSVAADAAVSDFVY
-343 SVQRYVELEQDAKN
+343 SVQRYIELEQDAKN
-357 DIGEDIKVKVL
+357 DNGEDIKVKVL
-368 RWQTIELTVPE
+368 QWQTVELTVPE

-393 KLQENTLTLANAES
+393 ELKEKTLTLTNAES

-416 VIDLKDTKGFPL
+416 VIDLKDTEGFPL

>member
-69 VTAPAGSTLPFTFT
+69 VTAPTGGKLPFTFT

-134 VKSHTIDWTLS
+134 EKSHTIDWTLS

-152 IEVFEAT
+152 IEVFEAR
-159 DVKITGAKE
+159 DVKLTGAKD
-168 DTTDPENPDTP
+168 DTTDPTTPENPDS
-179 GDNTGDNS
+179 S
-187 GDNAGDNS
+187 GDS
-195 GDNSGDNTGDNMGD
+195 DNSGDNTGDNMGD

-230 APAVPTPTAEM
+230 APAASTPTAEM

-299 VQTDGSAPSV
+299 VQIDGSASSV
-309 TVEPLL
+309 TVAPLL
-315 TITGNKHSVNGTNQ
+315 TITGNTHSINGTNQ
-329 LSVAADSAVSGFTY
+329 LSVVADAAVNSFTY
-343 SVQRYVELEQDAKN
+343 SVQRYVELEQKGKEVDTEGN
-357 DIGEDIKVKVL
+357 PVITKVL
-368 RWQTIELTVPE
+368 QWQTIELTVPE
-379 EGTTEIP
+379 EGTTGIP

-416 VIDLKDTKGFPL
+416 VIDLKDTEGFPL

>member
-47 LTVEVGQTGA
+47 LTVEVGQTDA

-69 VTAPAGSTLPFTFT
+69 VTGAQNNPLPFTFT
-83 NDGSDAKVIRI
+83 NNGSDAKVIRI

-107 FILDPSKSEDPAQT
+107 FILNPSKSEDPAQT

-134 VKSHTIDWTLS
+134 VKSHTIDWTLA

-152 IEVFEAT
+152 IEVFEAR
-159 DVKITGAKE
+159 DVKLTGAKD
-168 DTTDPENPDTP
+168 DTTDPAPPENPDSF
-179 GDNTGDNS
+179 GDSDNS
-187 GDNAGDNS
+187 GDNAGDN
-195 GDNSGDNTGDNMGD
+195 TGD
-209 NTGSGETDPAETENT
+209 NTGSGETENT

-248 ESEKNGDNSGSG
+248 ESGKNGDNSGSG

-299 VQTDGSAPSV
+299 VQIDKSAASV
-309 TVEPLL
+309 TVAPLL
-315 TITGNKHSVNGTNQ
+315 TITGNKHSINGTNQ
-329 LSVAADSAVSGFTY
+329 LSVVAASAVSGFTY
-343 SVQRYVELEQDAKN
+343 SVQRYVELEQKGEEVDAEGN
-357 DIGEDIKVKVL
+357 PVITKVL

-386 AIKGFTA
+386 AIKGFTVEQ
-393 KLQENTLTLANAES
+393 KEKTLTLANAES

-416 VIDLKDTKGFPL
+416 VIDLKNTEGFPL

-440 LQDAQEETPTVV
+440 LQDASEETPTVV